1 MKKEKIVIDIKNSAK
16 IKSFNKNNINN
27 KFLKCLNNKT
37 INRYLESKK
46 KYTKRDCIKFFK
58 ERETRG
64 DYYFSLNIKKKNFIS
79 VGTAT
84 LTKPYKRTTKL
95 GFMVYDKNFLG
106 SIHIRYIFNAILQFA
121 YTKLNV
127 SKILA
132 GTDVNNRSAQHM
144 LLYNNFKLKKKT
156 KKYFYFYLSRN
167 KFKNIIL

>member
-64 DYYFSLNIKKKNFIS
+64 DYYFSLNIKKKILS
-79 VGTAT
+79 VLARQ
-84 LTKPYKRTTKL
+84 L
-95 GFMVYDKNFLG
+95 
-106 SIHIRYIFNAILQFA
+106 LQSPI
-121 YTKLNV
+121 K
-127 SKILA
+127 
-132 GTDVNNRSAQHM
+132 GQ
-144 LLYNNFKLKKKT
+144 
-156 KKYFYFYLSRN
+156 LS
-167 KFKNIIL
+167 